1 MSDDVRALKDKAAEQ
16 TRKGKLDAA
25 LATWRQVVKAA
36 PADIA
41 SAQKVAELLVRL
53 GQRAEAV
60 TAYEGVAQRFADAGQ
75 FFKASAVCRL
85 ILDLEPG
92 NTRTRDRL
100 ATMYA
105 AAKPAQPVAKPPPP
119 PAPPPPVG
127 VPIEVA
133 TADAGIAEE
142 IEIVIEEEPVTAS
155 GQPAVPLFSSLTEEE
170 LQAVLGSAMQVRQF
184 SDGEVLVAEGA
195 PGSSMFAVAEG
206 TAGIWRGWGTPEAR
220 EVADVSA
227 GDIFGE
233 LALVSGA
240 PRLATVVARG
250 DVQVLELS
258 RDAMHDV
265 STRFPRVRLLVDAFS
280 RQRLLANAFRAS
292 PIFRALSEAEQQA
305 LAARFE
311 ARAFS
316 AGQRIV
322 LEGHRVDSVHLLLR
336 GTCTVKHQSG
346 QRYPDLREG
355 DLFGEVSVLT
365 DGPATATVSAA
376 GAVVVLRIPAADFKA
391 RVLANPEA
399 AAAVNQLAAARLG
412 RTADLDAKTR
422 SGDRRV

>member
-1 MSDDVRALKDKAAEQ
+1 MADDVRALKDKAAEQ
-16 TRKGKLDAA
+16 TRKGKLGAA
-25 LATWRQVVKAA
+25 LATWREVAKLT

-53 GQRAEAV
+53 GQRGEAV
-60 TAYEGVAQRFADAGQ
+60 AAYEDVAKRFADSGQ
-75 FFKASAVCRL
+75 FFKASAVCRI

-105 AAKPAQPVAKPPPP
+105 AAKPAQPLAKT
-119 PAPPPPVG
+119 APPPSAE
-127 VPIEVA
+127 VPIEVSA
-133 TADAGIAEE
+133 PDAGVLDEL
-142 IEIVIEEEPVTAS
+142 EIVIEEEPVTAS
-155 GQPAVPLFSSLTEEE
+155 GQPPVPLFSSLTEEE

-184 SDGEVLVAEGA
+184 SDGDVLVTEGA

-206 TAGIWRGWGTPEAR
+206 TAGIWRGWGTAEAR
-220 EVADVSA
+220 QVADVSA

-240 PRLATVVARG
+240 PRLATVVAKG

-258 RDAMHDV
+258 RDAMHEIG
-265 STRFPRVRLLVDAFS
+265 TRFPRVRMLVDAFS
-280 RQRLLANAFRAS
+280 RDRLLANAFRAS
-292 PIFRALSEAEQQA
+292 PIFRALPDAEREA
-305 LAARFE
+305 LAASFE
-311 ARAFS
+311 ARAFT

-322 LEGHRVDSVHLLLR
+322 LEGHRLDSVHLLLR

-365 DGPATATVSAA
+365 DGPATATVAAA
-376 GAVVVLRIPAADFKA
+376 GTVVTLRIPADAFKA

-412 RTADLDAKTR
+412 RTADLDARTR
-422 SGDRRV
+422 TGDRRV

>member
-25 LATWRQVVKAA
+25 LVTWRQVAKAA

-53 GQRAEAV
+53 GQKREAV
-60 TAYEGVAQRFADAGQ
+60 AAYEDVAQRFADSGQ

-105 AAKPAQPVAKPPPP
+105 AAKPAQPIAKPPP
-119 PAPPPPVG
+119 PAPPPPAEMA
-127 VPIEVA
+127 IEVA
-133 TADAGIAEE
+133 TPDAGVAEE
-142 IEIVIEEEPVTAS
+142 IEIVIEEEPITAS
-155 GQPAVPLFSSLTEEE
+155 GQPAVPLFSSLSEEE

-184 SDGEVLVAEGA
+184 TDGQVIVAEGA
-195 PGSSMFAVAEG
+195 AGASMFAVAEG
-206 TAGIWRGWGTPEAR
+206 TAGIWRGWGTPDAR
-220 EVADVSA
+220 QVADVSA

-240 PRLATVVARG
+240 PRLATVVAQG
-250 DVQVLELS
+250 DVQVLEIS
-258 RDAMHDV
+258 RDAMHVV
-265 STRFPRVRLLVDAFS
+265 STRFPRVRMLIDAFS

-292 PIFRALSEAEQQA
+292 PIFRALSEAEQEG
-305 LAARFE
+305 LAAGFE
-311 ARAFS
+311 ARAFA

-336 GTCTVKHQSG
+336 GTCRVQHQSG

-412 RTADLDAKTR
+412 RTADFDAKTR
-422 SGDRRV
+422 TGDRRV